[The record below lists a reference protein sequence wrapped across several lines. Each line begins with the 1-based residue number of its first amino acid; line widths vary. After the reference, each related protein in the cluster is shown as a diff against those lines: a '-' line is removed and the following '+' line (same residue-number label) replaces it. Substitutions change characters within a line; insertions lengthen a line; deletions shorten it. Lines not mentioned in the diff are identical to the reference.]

1 MKRTKVA
8 SKTSRYEVG
17 YCKPP
22 AQHRFVKGRSGNP
35 KGGSG
40 KRRND
45 AHEERIKSL
54 IIDEAYREVALPL
67 VRQFAEEKSA
77 TPGQVA
83 LAWLLHQGN
92 DIVPIPG
99 TKRRKYLEEN
109 LAAAALELSPAD
121 LEKVAGFVGSHKVS
135 GPRYNPADLAAIDR

>member
-1 MKRTKVA
+1 MKLA
-8 SKTSRYEVG
+8 
-17 YCKPP
+17 
-22 AQHRFVKGRSGNP
+22 A
-35 KGGSG
+35 
-40 KRRND
+40 
-45 AHEERIKSL
+45 
-54 IIDEAYREVALPL
+54 L

-109 LAAAALELSPAD
+109 LAAAALELSPANGRSPNCR
-121 LEKVAGFVGSHKVS
+121 LTSLVTNIRS
-135 GPRYNPADLAAIDR
+135 